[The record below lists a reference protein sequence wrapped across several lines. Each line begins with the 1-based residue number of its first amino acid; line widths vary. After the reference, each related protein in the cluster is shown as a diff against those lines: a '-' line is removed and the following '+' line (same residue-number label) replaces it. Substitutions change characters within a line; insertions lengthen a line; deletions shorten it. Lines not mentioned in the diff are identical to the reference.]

1 MRNVLV
7 PHSLDDLWEIM
18 YSEPGSQLYAGGT
31 DLLVK
36 LRSPSPLPSGPPV
49 SQPPDPLTL
58 PLFRPPAPL
67 VCLDRI
73 DELKGIYEEGGLVC
87 IRTCTTHSESMKNTL
102 IRRHFP
108 VLTKALRLLGSP
120 QVRNM
125 GTIGGN
131 ICTASPA
138 GDTLTPLYALGA
150 SVETRSV
157 DGGRLMPLKSFI
169 LGPGKVALQE
179 GEVLYGIWVTKDLD
193 FSIHHFEK
201 VGQRRALAIA
211 IASMAALIKLSDDG
225 IIEKIRLAWGS
236 VAPTVVVSR
245 TVEDA
250 LTGKPLTADTLRDA
264 IPLVMDAVSPIDDV
278 RASAG
283 YRRRVAANL
292 LFRLMQYKD
301 TKIRSTN
308 F

>member
-1 MRNVLV
+1 MAREVLL
-7 PHSLDDLWEIM
+7 PHTIDDLWEIIR
-18 YSEPGSQLYAGGT
+18 SEPGARLYAGGT

-36 LRSPSPLPSGPPV
+36 LRPQAHLPSSSPG
-49 SQPPDPLTL
+49 T
-58 PLFRPPAPL
+58 L

-73 DELKGIYEEGGLVC
+73 EELKGIHEEDGLVC
-87 IRTCTTHSESMKNTL
+87 IRACTTHSEIMRDPV

-150 SVETRSV
+150 SVETRSC
-157 DGGRLMPLKSFI
+157 DSGRLMPLKSFI
-169 LGPGKVALQE
+169 LGPGKAALQE
-179 GEVLYGIWVTKDLD
+179 GEILYGIWITKDLD
-193 FSIHHFEK
+193 FNIHHFEK
-201 VGQRRALAIA
+201 VGQRKALAIA
-211 IASMAALIKLSDDG
+211 IASMAALIKLSDEG
-225 IIEKIRLAWGS
+225 VIEKIRLAWGS
-236 VAPTVVVSR
+236 VAPTVLSSQ
-245 TVEDA
+245 TIEDA
-250 LTGKPLTADTLRDA
+250 LTGKPLTEDALRDVM
-264 IPLVMDAVSPIDDV
+264 PLVMDAVSPINDV

-283 YRRRVAANL
+283 YRRRVTANL
-292 LFRLMQYKD
+292 LLRLLQYRNAGFEGLRIQE
-301 TKIRSTN
+301 KIRSTN